1 MNKKILLLTC
11 FCMAWLFSNG
21 EPITRQQALKNA
33 VAFQEEMQGHKRLVA
48 VSDEKKLAPRKG
60 KTTQDTDAYYVFNRE
75 NDEGFIIVSG
85 DDKTIPV
92 LGYCDKDVTADEDGN
107 ATIYDLQ
114 GRKVQDSKD
123 STPTTLQKGIYIIN
137 GKKVVRNEL

>member
-1 MNKKILLLTC
+1 MVNLIHLLLFTNIQHYFDKRNKK
-11 FCMAWLFSNG
+11 
-21 EPITRQQALKNA
+21 
-33 VAFQEEMQGHKRLVA
+33 GHKRLVA

-114 GRKVQDSKD
+114 GRYKIARIPLLPHSKRA
-123 STPTTLQKGIYIIN
+123 STLSTGRK
-137 GKKVVRNEL
+137 

>member
-1 MNKKILLLTC
+1 M
-11 FCMAWLFSNG
+11 
-21 EPITRQQALKNA
+21 
-33 VAFQEEMQGHKRLVA
+33 
-48 VSDEKKLAPRKG
+48 APRKG

-123 STPTTLQKGIYIIN
+123 FTPTTLQKGIYIIN

>member
-1 MNKKILLLTC
+1 M
-11 FCMAWLFSNG
+11 
-21 EPITRQQALKNA
+21 
-33 VAFQEEMQGHKRLVA
+33 
-48 VSDEKKLAPRKG
+48 APRKG

-114 GRKVQDSKD
+114 GRYKIARISLLPHSKRA
-123 STPTTLQKGIYIIN
+123 STLSTGRK
-137 GKKVVRNEL
+137 

>member
-1 MNKKILLLTC
+1 MVNLIHLLLFTNIQHYFDKRNKK
-11 FCMAWLFSNG
+11 
-21 EPITRQQALKNA
+21 
-33 VAFQEEMQGHKRLVA
+33 GHKRLVA

>member
-1 MNKKILLLTC
+1 MVNLIHLILFANIQHYFDKRNKK
-11 FCMAWLFSNG
+11 
-21 EPITRQQALKNA
+21 
-33 VAFQEEMQGHKRLVA
+33 GHKRLVA

-92 LGYCDKDVTADEDGN
+92 LGYCDKGSFDYQQIPE
-107 ATIYDLQ
+107 
-114 GRKVQDSKD
+114 
-123 STPTTLQKGIYIIN
+123 TLQKGIYIIN